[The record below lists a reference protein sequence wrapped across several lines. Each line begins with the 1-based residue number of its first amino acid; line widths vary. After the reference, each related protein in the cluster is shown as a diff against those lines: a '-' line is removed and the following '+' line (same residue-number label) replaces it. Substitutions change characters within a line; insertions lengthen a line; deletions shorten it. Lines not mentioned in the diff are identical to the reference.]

1 MNNIFTQEEE
11 QKIYSV
17 VDNFQGIYERATFL
31 AIQMEQ
37 IETEMAGLLK
47 GMTSSQSD
55 ELELYAAISER
66 TGLSIEEIKIQAANI
81 AIEKRNSLV
90 SETNEN

>member
-11 QKIYSV
+11 QEIYNI
-17 VDNFQGIYERATFL
+17 VDNFQAVYERATFL
-31 AIQMEQ
+31 SIQMEQ
-37 IETEMAGLLK
+37 IEAEMSGLLK
-47 GMTSSQSD
+47 GMETSQAN
-55 ELELYAAISER
+55 ELELYASIAER
-66 TGLSIEEIKIQAANI
+66 TGLSIDEIKIQAANA